1 MNVDKRLRDAFG
13 AAAGTVRPEM
23 IRPCPAPPP
32 RRSQHRLRI
41 SDGSRRSL
49 VPLAAACAVALSVA
63 GVSIAAGVVSS
74 SGQSRSLSGADQT
87 GAPAVPA
94 SAAPPRYAVITMD
107 ETATPLTVWD
117 TRAGRVTARIMP
129 PQRASVFNQV
139 AGTSDDREFVV
150 TIAQLNGCGERLYRL
165 LLDRQGRLASLTPL
179 AIQPPQDVSL
189 SGLAASA
196 NGRVIAYTGETL
208 CGPGMA
214 EIGVVNTATGQNRTW
229 PEGAQ
234 GAQSLSLS
242 ADGRTLGFVQG
253 SPASFSSVVTT
264 TAMVMPTDAPAGPAD
279 QHSRVVLRGM
289 NTRPLNLPGQSPVAI
304 STDGSQMFACTEDDR
319 AKGPARA
326 ASPSSPGSS
335 PGSPAGE
342 PTPTPVAYPGGQP
355 GGLNRLTGYTP
366 VTLRLYDTATSR
378 QLRVLDT
385 WGHPDEGCDLA
396 PDASGRY
403 LLVHSPPALGWADLS
418 TGKTQLW
425 ASGSPS
431 EISASAW

>member
-1 MNVDKRLRDAFG
+1 MNVEKRLRDAFG

-63 GVSIAAGVVSS
+63 GVSIAAGVVNG
-74 SGQSRSLSGADQT
+74 SGQSRSPSGADQT

-94 SAAPPRYAVITMD
+94 SAAPPRYAVISMD

-117 TRAGRVTARIMP
+117 TRTGRVTARITP
-129 PQRASVFNQV
+129 PQRVPLFNMV

-150 TIAQLNGCGERLYRL
+150 TAAQPNGCGERLYRL
-165 LLDRQGRLASLTPL
+165 LLDSQGRLASLTPL

-196 NGRVIAYTGETL
+196 DGRVIAYAGQTL
-208 CGPGMA
+208 CGPGAA

-234 GAQSLSLS
+234 SAQSLSLS

-253 SPASFSSVVTT
+253 SPASSSPVVTA

-289 NTRPLNLPGQSPVAI
+289 NTGPLNLAGQSPVAI

-319 AKGPARA
+319 AKGPAPA
-326 ASPSSPGSS
+326 ASPSS

-342 PTPTPVAYPGGQP
+342 PTLTPVAYPGGQP

-403 LLVHSPPALGWADLS
+403 LLVHSPPALGWVDLS

-431 EISASAW
+431 EISAIAW